1 MNNNICNIFERIS
14 LRGEIAAKGVVV
26 GGLPKKKRVIIMIIA
41 LRVLIGNY
49 DDEHG
54 ILLGIG
60 DETSVAIHPFSCV
73 LCYTSTRV
81 LPTHVGTPLQYSP
94 GVGWCLSRD
103 YRVLRGEITRIKRP
117 VRWCQGHL
125 KFMFPYRILIPKRK
139 CITTYDST
147 FLLSNPI
154 LSLPKQWGWW
164 TICEFKRSLVFHFLF
179 ISVPSLLINYL
190 DKSPRMTTNCK

>member
-14 LRGEIAAKGVVV
+14 PREEIAAKGVVV
-26 GGLPKKKRVIIMIIA
+26 GGLLKKKHVIIIIIA

-81 LPTHVGTPLQYSP
+81 LPSYFGTPLRQSP
-94 GVGWCLSRD
+94 ANRGWM
-103 YRVLRGEITRIKRP
+103 VLVSG
-117 VRWCQGHL
+117 
-125 KFMFPYRILIPKRK
+125 
-139 CITTYDST
+139 
-147 FLLSNPI
+147 LLSI
-154 LSLPKQWGWW
+154 RG
-164 TICEFKRSLVFHFLF
+164 
-179 ISVPSLLINYL
+179 
-190 DKSPRMTTNCK
+190 